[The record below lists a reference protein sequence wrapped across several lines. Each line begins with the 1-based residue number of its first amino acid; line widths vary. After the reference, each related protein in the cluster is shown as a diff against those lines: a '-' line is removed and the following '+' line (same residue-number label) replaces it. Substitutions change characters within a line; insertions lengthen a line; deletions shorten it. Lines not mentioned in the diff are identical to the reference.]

1 MENIINIIFYT
12 ASGLS
17 VLALVFLW
25 LGEIKFGGRKFI
37 WYHYVPVFL
46 INSALGTA
54 APYLAVN
61 GIISISVGDN
71 TLLYIILMILWLAV
85 LIASNV
91 TFPVIYRN
99 SDDFSGSFYV
109 CVSFTGIC
117 AAAFWIVKLI
127 GLFV

>member
-71 TLLYIILMILWLAV
+71 TLLYIILMILWHAV
-85 LIASNV
+85 LIIIHC
-91 TFPVIYRN
+91 FI
-99 SDDFSGSFYV
+99 SF
-109 CVSFTGIC
+109 
-117 AAAFWIVKLI
+117 L
-127 GLFV
+127 